1 MTAQE
6 MIERYV
12 HAVARQLP
20 ARQRDGVA
28 AELRALLT
36 EDLKE
41 RAAGREA
48 DAALAG
54 ALLLEFGRPA
64 EVAAR
69 YAPSFAI
76 IEPADTRNFIRA
88 GVITTCILA
97 LLGGLGL
104 LLRPTDGPGLGHWAE
119 WTAGKSLLVLGVL
132 VLVFGFTGW
141 MRRRSPART
150 WDPKGLPP
158 ADSNKTSRFGLL
170 MILLAMIFGF
180 ALYGAPEWTFAQITG
195 RPELPAWLAFDET
208 FRRERLPWLFVLWI
222 VHGAVFAT
230 AAVQGRWRRA
240 TRLADILMGVV
251 GCGLMVWFLRAGP
264 MFEARPTD
272 GMAKAIIGLVVFILL
287 IEVVVKTYRQAIRV
301 YPAEVAGAR

>member
-1 MTAQE
+1 MNAQD

-20 ARQRDGVA
+20 TRQRDGVA

-41 RAAGREA
+41 RAAGREP
-48 DAALAG
+48 DAAMAG

-88 GVITTCILA
+88 AATTTAILV
-97 LLGGLGL
+97 LLGGLGR
-104 LLRPTDGPGLGHWAE
+104 LLRPMDGPGPDGWAE

-132 VLVFGFTGW
+132 VIVFGFMGW
-141 MRRRSPART
+141 MRRRSPAKA
-150 WDPKGLPP
+150 WDPKGLPA
-158 ADSNKTSRFGLL
+158 ADSDKTSRLGLVL
-170 MILLAMIFGF
+170 ILVAMAFGF
-180 ALYGAPEWTFAQITG
+180 VLYGAPEWLFAQITG
-195 RPELPAWLAFDET
+195 RPDLPVWFALDET
-208 FRRERLPWLFVLWI
+208 FRRERLPWLFAFWI
-222 VHGAVFAT
+222 AHGAVFAT

-240 TRLADILMGVV
+240 TRWADIALGVI

-264 MFEARPTD
+264 MFEAKPTD

-287 IEVVVKTYRQAIRV
+287 IEVVMKTYRQMVRV
-301 YPAEVAGAR
+301 SPSEGVSRA